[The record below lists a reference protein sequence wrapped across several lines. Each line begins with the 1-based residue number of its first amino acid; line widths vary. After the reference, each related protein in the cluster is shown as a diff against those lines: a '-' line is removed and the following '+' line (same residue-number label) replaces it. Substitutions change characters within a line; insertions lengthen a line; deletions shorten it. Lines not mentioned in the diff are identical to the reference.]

1 MFVQALQQGHGTGDG
16 FGLFLGGFVEGL
28 LQALALVLVRLAL
41 QQEALCLGEGQ
52 QTGVAEVFG
61 RAMRMAAQQRQD
73 RVRAPKS
80 TRPPESPKSR
90 AVKRGSWSELGMRK
104 ASGKWSRPA

>member
-16 FGLFLGGFVEGL
+16 FGLFPGGFVEGL
-28 LQALALVLVRLAL
+28 LQALALALVRLAP

-61 RAMRMAAQQRQD
+61 RAMRMVAQQRQGQGPG
-73 RVRAPKS
+73 AEIHQAAG
-80 TRPPESPKSR
+80 ESEEQGGEAR
-90 AVKRGSWSELGMRK
+90 ELVGAGHAKGVWQMV
-104 ASGKWSRPA
+104 